1 MAFSLML
8 FLMDMHIEQGS
19 LQSIVNLV
27 LTVGA
32 VVFGQLAFK
41 KANEGFISLGQ
52 GFKIGL
58 GICVLGSVIGTVYGI
73 LQMTILDPDTMTKV
87 MEYSIDQAIEQ
98 NPELTDEVIDAID
111 QKNVGALQEELGDVL
126 LQLIFHAQI
135 NEEEGHFTFLDVIST
150 LREKLIRRHPHVF
163 SSAEVE
169 SADQVIEQWDEI
181 KRLEKEQKS
190 ELSILSGIPRQLPA
204 LLRATQ
210 VQKRVARI
218 GFDWE
223 SMEGVLMKIEEEL
236 QEVRKALKEND
247 HEAVREEFGDLLF
260 SVVNAT
266 RYMGFQ
272 AEEILSD
279 NVEKF
284 VRRFERLEEMVL
296 AEGKRLDEL
305 TTTEMDVWW
314 NQVKLEEN

>member
-1 MAFSLML
+1 MSDQYDALESLLAVMRKL
-8 FLMDMHIEQGS
+8 RSPDGCPWDREQS
-19 LQSIVNLV
+19 SQSIKMHL
-27 LTVGA
+27 
-32 VVFGQLAFK
+32 
-41 KANEGFISLGQ
+41 
-52 GFKIGL
+52 
-58 GICVLGSVIGTVYGI
+58 
-73 LQMTILDPDTMTKV
+73 
-87 MEYSIDQAIEQ
+87 IE
-98 NPELTDEVIDAID
+98 EAYEVIDAID

-135 NEEEGHFTFLDVIST
+135 NEEEGNFTFLDVIST

-163 SSAEVE
+163 SSVEVE
-169 SADQVIEQWDEI
+169 NADQVIAQWDEI
-181 KRLEKEQKS
+181 KRLEKKQKS
-190 ELSILSGIPRQLPA
+190 ESSILSGIPRQLPA

-210 VQKRVARI
+210 VQQRVART

-223 SMEGVLMKIEEEL
+223 SMEGVLLKIEEEL

-247 HEAVREEFGDLLF
+247 QEAMREEFGDLLF
-260 SVVNAT
+260 SIVNAT
-266 RYMGFQ
+266 RYVGFQ

-296 AEGKRLDEL
+296 AEGKTLDEL